1 MLWPSDF
8 YYVDAGGKVVKN
20 IALSDAN
27 PCSSP
32 GGSSK
37 FIDLPANS
45 SADGAVT
52 LDIPHTARFI
62 GYQSNLSGQDVR
74 IEWRVP
80 EGTLVT
86 ATAESTASA
95 PKPTTEAPQ
104 SVPTTNPVDK
114 LPNPYPNS
122 IDSEGRATGT
132 GGSELVGALM
142 LRSTSRAPAFTATG
156 LWTTRL
162 SASKA
167 DRWRT
172 EMVTILIAVLALL
185 VALVALL
192 RDTREHRRNRTADVQ
207 ALMFQSNRSG
217 VVTHINGD
225 RGLRKFEP
233 SVHASGFGTRY
244 DVRTYLWVDDQVEPK
259 WKDLSQ
265 SADRF
270 DNTSEPL
277 RCEIESTTTIPAEC
291 GLASDT
297 TSPRYGGGC
306 SRGTTFAASLY
317 GPISSS
323 RTCRSG
329 SGTG

>member
-1 MLWPSDF
+1 MVWFDLSMNPRVPALLLSAIAASVLATSCSSTDDGAARPEASSQSVTASADLTNKRGAVEVDLGQRAEVKDETGALLLAVSDTALSIEGCPLNSEHPGLVSKNRFSAFIEIGAAPSTEWLWPSDF

-32 GGSSK
+32 GSSK

-132 GGSELVGALM
+132 GGSELVGC
-142 LRSTSRAPAFTATG
+142 
-156 LWTTRL
+156 
-162 SASKA
+162 A
-167 DRWRT
+167 D
-172 EMVTILIAVLALL
+172 
-185 VALVALL
+185 
-192 RDTREHRRNRTADVQ
+192 
-207 ALMFQSNRSG
+207 
-217 VVTHINGD
+217 
-225 RGLRKFEP
+225 
-233 SVHASGFGTRY
+233 
-244 DVRTYLWVDDQVEPK
+244 
-259 WKDLSQ
+259 
-265 SADRF
+265 
-270 DNTSEPL
+270 
-277 RCEIESTTTIPAEC
+277 
-291 GLASDT
+291 
-297 TSPRYGGGC
+297 
-306 SRGTTFAASLY
+306 ASLY
-317 GPISSS
+317 QP
-323 RTCRSG
+323 
-329 SGTG
+329 GTGIYSDGSMDYAAECLQGGSMAN

>member
-1 MLWPSDF
+1 MNPRVPALLLSAIAASVLATSCSSTDDGAARPEASSQSVTASADLTNKRGAVEVDLGQRAEVKDETGALLLAVSDTALSIEGCPLNSEHPGLVSKNRFSAFIEIGAAPSTEWLWPSDF

-32 GGSSK
+32 GSSK

-132 GGSELVGALM
+132 GGSE
-142 LRSTSRAPAFTATG
+142 
-156 LWTTRL
+156 
-162 SASKA
+162 
-167 DRWRT
+167 
-172 EMVTILIAVLALL
+172 
-185 VALVALL
+185 
-192 RDTREHRRNRTADVQ
+192 
-207 ALMFQSNRSG
+207 
-217 VVTHINGD
+217 
-225 RGLRKFEP
+225 
-233 SVHASGFGTRY
+233 GT
-244 DVRTYLWVDDQVEPK
+244 VRTTV
-259 WKDLSQ
+259 
-265 SADRF
+265 
-270 DNTSEPL
+270 
-277 RCEIESTTTIPAEC
+277 
-291 GLASDT
+291 
-297 TSPRYGGGC
+297 
-306 SRGTTFAASLY
+306 
-317 GPISSS
+317 
-323 RTCRSG
+323 
-329 SGTG
+329 

>member
-1 MLWPSDF
+1 MVWFDLSMNPRVPALLLSAIAASVLATSCSSTDDGAARPEASSQSVTASADLTNKRGAVEVDLGQRAEVKDETGALLLAVSDTALSIEGCPLNSEHPGLVSKNRFSAFIEIGAAPSTEWLWPSDF

-32 GGSSK
+32 GSSK

-132 GGSELVGALM
+132 GGSELVG
-142 LRSTSRAPAFTATG
+142 RA
-156 LWTTRL
+156 
-162 SASKA
+162 
-167 DRWRT
+167 D
-172 EMVTILIAVLALL
+172 
-185 VALVALL
+185 
-192 RDTREHRRNRTADVQ
+192 
-207 ALMFQSNRSG
+207 
-217 VVTHINGD
+217 
-225 RGLRKFEP
+225 
-233 SVHASGFGTRY
+233 
-244 DVRTYLWVDDQVEPK
+244 
-259 WKDLSQ
+259 
-265 SADRF
+265 
-270 DNTSEPL
+270 
-277 RCEIESTTTIPAEC
+277 
-291 GLASDT
+291 
-297 TSPRYGGGC
+297 
-306 SRGTTFAASLY
+306 ASLY
-317 GPISSS
+317 QP
-323 RTCRSG
+323 
-329 SGTG
+329 GTGIYSDGSMDYAAECLQGGSMAN

>member
-1 MLWPSDF
+1 MVWFDLGMNPRVTTLLLSAIAASVLATSCSSTDDDAARPEASSQSVAASADPTNKRGAVEVDLGQRAEVKDEAGALLLAVSDTALSIEGCPLNSEHPGLVSKNRFSASIQIGAAPSTEWLWPSDF

-32 GGSSK
+32 GSSK

-80 EGTLVT
+80 EGMLVT
-86 ATAESTASA
+86 ATAESTAPA

-132 GGSELVGALM
+132 GGSELVGCAD
-142 LRSTSRAPAFTATG
+142 TSLYQPGTG
-156 LWTTRL
+156 IY
-162 SASKA
+162 SDGSMDYA
-167 DRWRT
+167 
-172 EMVTILIAVLALL
+172 
-185 VALVALL
+185 
-192 RDTREHRRNRTADVQ
+192 
-207 ALMFQSNRSG
+207 
-217 VVTHINGD
+217 
-225 RGLRKFEP
+225 
-233 SVHASGFGTRY
+233 
-244 DVRTYLWVDDQVEPK
+244 
-259 WKDLSQ
+259 
-265 SADRF
+265 
-270 DNTSEPL
+270 
-277 RCEIESTTTIPAEC
+277 AEC
-291 GLASDT
+291 LQ
-297 TSPRYGGGC
+297 GG
-306 SRGTTFAASLY
+306 SMAN
-317 GPISSS
+317 
-323 RTCRSG
+323 
-329 SGTG
+329 

>member
-1 MLWPSDF
+1 MNPRVPALLLSAIAASVLATSCSSTDDGAARPEASSQSVTASADLTNKRGAVEVDLGQRAEVQDETGALLLAVSDTALSIEGCPLNSEHPGLVSKNRFSAFIEIGAAPSTEWLWPSDF

-32 GGSSK
+32 GSSK

-132 GGSELVGALM
+132 GGSELVGC
-142 LRSTSRAPAFTATG
+142 
-156 LWTTRL
+156 
-162 SASKA
+162 A
-167 DRWRT
+167 D
-172 EMVTILIAVLALL
+172 
-185 VALVALL
+185 
-192 RDTREHRRNRTADVQ
+192 
-207 ALMFQSNRSG
+207 
-217 VVTHINGD
+217 
-225 RGLRKFEP
+225 
-233 SVHASGFGTRY
+233 
-244 DVRTYLWVDDQVEPK
+244 
-259 WKDLSQ
+259 
-265 SADRF
+265 
-270 DNTSEPL
+270 
-277 RCEIESTTTIPAEC
+277 
-291 GLASDT
+291 
-297 TSPRYGGGC
+297 
-306 SRGTTFAASLY
+306 ASLY
-317 GPISSS
+317 QP
-323 RTCRSG
+323 
-329 SGTG
+329 GTGIYSDGSMDYAAECLQGGSMAN